1 MNPWQSLKKSHLH
14 VSQIIKAGQPVFF
27 GCDVGQ
33 SSHTAF
39 GIMDTGLYDVETA
52 FSIKLGLN
60 KADRL
65 RTGESAMTHGE
76 HNIIDFHDLI
86 C

>member
-1 MNPWQSLKKSHLH
+1 LSKLELSHLPRF
-14 VSQIIKAGQPVFF
+14 VPQIIKAGQPVFF

-33 SSHTAF
+33 SSHNAF

-52 FSIKLGLN
+52 FGIELGLN

-76 HNIIDFHDLI
+76 DGFPIYHRTV
-86 C
+86 